1 MKVPIFTEWSKV
13 YRKIDLWFQRSM
25 TWGIWWIFAQNLK
38 VWKSHFDGLFLPK
51 VYGVWNKKNK
61 GVIFHDTE
69 QWCKIWINPDLV
81 VSKMAWGI
89 GWTFIRALKNLKNCT
104 LTGSFCQKHIIIQLE
119 NSREILCHDTEGKLT
134 CGLKNDI
141 RNLVNFHASHWKS
154 ENLHFD
160 RNLLHIKI

>member
-1 MKVPIFTEWSKV
+1 MNFLLWTKGSHESTNFYRVKQSLQKNWLVVSKK
-13 YRKIDLWFQRSM
+13 YDMR
-25 TWGIWWIFAQNLK
+25 NLVNFRPK
-38 VWKSHFDGLFLPK
+38 LKSHFDGLFLPK

-119 NSREILCHDTEGKLT
+119 NSREILCHDTEG
-134 CGLKNDI
+134 CCKN
-141 RNLVNFHASHWKS
+141 
-154 ENLHFD
+154 
-160 RNLLHIKI
+160 